1 MHGLTVG
8 PGPHLRPHSFRLVQ
22 RPKAIEARSSD
33 QLTHLANLGSKMPSW
48 HAVALCVHCS
58 VVVSLAVSCTP
69 PAAMAGLISPTLLS
83 QRPLK
88 HRSITGIYIRRT
100 HLYNCTRKHLA
111 MNIFVCLEIPPSM
124 QASMRSACKEP
135 ARKVR
140 IVIADVP
147 EEKEKQNL
155 HLRHKRHNHQHHLPW
170 GTVATDM
177 HRSPGLDRPTSFV
190 PTGDPTRWPSPGQN
204 PNFGDK
210 GFVGDASNRSESVSR
225 YITQSRSQ
233 C

>member
-1 MHGLTVG
+1 MACSGSVCSLFCGRFACSLLHTPCSHGW
-8 PGPHLRPHSFRLVQ
+8 PDQSHSAK
-22 RPKAIEARSSD
+22 PAPAEA
-33 QLTHLANLGSKMPSW
+33 
-48 HAVALCVHCS
+48 
-58 VVVSLAVSCTP
+58 
-69 PAAMAGLISPTLLS
+69 
-83 QRPLK
+83 LK

-177 HRSPGLDRPTSFV
+177 HRSPGLDHPTSFV